1 MLATVNYLEIS
12 LFNLAILRQPCMIM
26 MMMMM
31 VLIRNTKDDHGR
43 DILVN
48 QECLTGFA
56 NIDPFTDPCLS
67 LKLYNKPQ

>member
-1 MLATVNYLEIS
+1 M
-12 LFNLAILRQPCMIM
+12 MM

-48 QECLTGFA
+48 QECLRGFGFA
-56 NIDPFTDPCLS
+56 NINPFTDPCLS

>member
-1 MLATVNYLEIS
+1 
-12 LFNLAILRQPCMIM
+12 MIM
-26 MMMMM
+26 VMTMMM